1 MGLFTDL
8 DGKVAALIRFTVY
21 GTAQPQGSSRA
32 FVPKGWT
39 RAVITSS
46 NPKLKSWRQEFAKAA
61 MLACKDH
68 DCPVPRNV
76 AMAVIIGFYFAKPK
90 STKKSVQHKVTKP
103 DVDKLLRAALDGMT
117 GIVYHDD
124 SQVTDARVKKFFG
137 LPERAEIAVGLAE

>member
-1 MGLFTDL
+1 MDR
-8 DGKVAALIRFTVY
+8 KVAALIRFTVY

-46 NPKLKSWRQEFAKAA
+46 NPKLKSWRQELAKAA
-61 MLACKDH
+61 LEAVKEH

-90 STKKSVQHKVTKP
+90 STKKSVLHKVTKP
-103 DVDKLLRAALDGMT
+103 DVDKLLRAVLDGMT